1 MRRYALLD
9 RDDTLVRDTG
19 YPHTREDYELL
30 PGVPAA
36 LRRLTE
42 AGWRLAIVTNQSG
55 IGRGLFDW
63 AAFERFQ
70 GLLQADLAA
79 AGVEIDGTFVCP
91 HVPDAG
97 CACRKPEP
105 GLLFRARDVL
115 GVSLGDSWMIGNGE
129 SDVAAARR
137 AGCRGAIRVGVAAP
151 RPSEDPFAWECAD
164 LPAAVEML
172 LRYGT
177 P

>member
-1 MRRYALLD
+1 VTRYALLD

-19 YPHTREDYELL
+19 YPHTREGYELL

-36 LRRLTE
+36 LRRLAA

-55 IGRGLFDW
+55 LGRGLFDW
-63 AAFERFQ
+63 NAFAHFQ
-70 GLLQADLAA
+70 ALLCADLAA
-79 AGVEIDGTFVCP
+79 AGVAIDATFVCP
-91 HVPDAG
+91 HEPAAA

-115 GVSLGDSWMIGNGE
+115 GATLAESWVIGNSE
-129 SDVAAARR
+129 SDVGAARR
-137 AGCRGAIRVGVAAP
+137 AGCRGALRVGVAVP
-151 RPSEDPFAWECAD
+151 RAGEDPLAWECAD
-164 LPAAVEML
+164 LPAAVDLL

>member
-1 MRRYALLD
+1 LKRYALLD

-19 YPHTREDYELL
+19 YPHRREDYELL

-36 LRRLTE
+36 LRRLTD

-63 AAFERFQ
+63 DAFDRFQ
-70 GLLQADLAA
+70 ALLYADLAA
-79 AGVEIDGTFVCP
+79 VGVEIDATFVCP

-115 GVSLGDSWMIGNGE
+115 GVSLAESWMIGNADR
-129 SDVAAARR
+129 DVEAARR
-137 AGCRGAIRVGVAAP
+137 AGCRGALRVGVASP
-151 RPSEDPFAWECAD
+151 RASADPFAQECAD
-164 LPAAVEML
+164 LPAAVDLL